1 MEWIDK
7 LNTPLTSLDVI
18 KGAAGYLIY
27 KWLMI
32 GFEVGKR
39 MYKNIKKKGMKKAIK
54 DLKEVRGF
62 LLTLQAMCV
71 VNVEEPL
78 KHISNAINSLI
89 ESEQLTKKQK

>member
-1 MEWIDK
+1 MME
-7 LNTPLTSLDVI
+7 
-18 KGAAGYLIY
+18 
-27 KWLMI
+27 
-32 GFEVGKR
+32 
-39 MYKNIKKKGMKKAIK
+39 KAIK

-71 VNVEEPL
+71 VNVDEPL